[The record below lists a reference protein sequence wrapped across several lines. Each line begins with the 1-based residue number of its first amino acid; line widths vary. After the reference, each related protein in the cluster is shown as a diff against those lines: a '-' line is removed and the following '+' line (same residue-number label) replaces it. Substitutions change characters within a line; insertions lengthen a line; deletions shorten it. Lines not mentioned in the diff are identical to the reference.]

1 MMKNF
6 ELLINCPNAR
16 TKYFLKIIFY
26 FVIHI
31 DIKVN
36 FACLGDLGVFER
48 EFIIVSL
55 AINMFYSVV
64 IAESTLQ
71 SNSIQ

>member
-1 MMKNF
+1 M
-6 ELLINCPNAR
+6 LAR
-16 TKYFLKIIFY
+16 NIFIRIIFY

-31 DIKVN
+31 NIKVN

-55 AINMFYSVV
+55 AINMFYSA

>member
-6 ELLINCPNAR
+6 ELLINCLNAR

-55 AINMFYSVV
+55 AINKFYSV